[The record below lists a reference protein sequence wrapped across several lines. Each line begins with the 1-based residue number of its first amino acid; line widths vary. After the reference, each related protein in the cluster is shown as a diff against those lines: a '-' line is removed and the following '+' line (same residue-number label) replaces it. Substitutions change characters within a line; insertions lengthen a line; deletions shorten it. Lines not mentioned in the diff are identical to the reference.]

1 MGCGRV
7 GSSLA
12 TELELL
18 GHTVSIIDQSREAF
32 RRLGPD
38 FKGRTISGIGFDRD
52 TLLEAGIET
61 ADAFAAVSNGDN
73 SNILAARVARETYGV
88 ANVVARIYDPGRAEI
103 YQRLGIPTVATVLW
117 ATDQI
122 MRRLVPEG
130 ALMRIAIAGAGN
142 VGRAIA
148 RELLDNG
155 HEVLLIDR
163 DPKALKLD
171 SVPDAQWLMA
181 DACEISS
188 LDKAALST
196 AQVLVAATG
205 DDKVNLVASLL
216 AKTEYG
222 VPRVVARINHPKNEW
237 MFDSSWG
244 VDVAVSTPR
253 IISALVEEAVSVGD
267 VVRLFSF
274 RQGEANLVEL
284 TLPDD
289 SSCIG
294 KTVEE
299 IELPDNASLAA
310 IVRDGRVIS
319 PTAADV
325 FSAGDELLFV
335 ASATAEDLIKGCFIK
350 S

>member
-52 TLLEAGIET
+52 TLMEAGIET

-130 ALMRIAIAGAGN
+130 SRS
-142 VGRAIA
+142 
-148 RELLDNG
+148 EW
-155 HEVLLIDR
+155 R
-163 DPKALKLD
+163 D
-171 SVPDAQWLMA
+171 
-181 DACEISS
+181 
-188 LDKAALST
+188 
-196 AQVLVAATG
+196 ATG
-205 DDKVNLVASLL
+205 TIDL
-216 AKTEYG
+216 AE
-222 VPRVVARINHPKNEW
+222 VHPHNKW
-237 MFDSSWG
+237 LG
-244 VDVAVSTPR
+244 IP
-253 IISALVEEAVSVGD
+253 ISAIEIATNARVAFLTRLAEGLVPNEHTVLQEGDLLHMIIETSRVSDVEAILANPPEERS
-267 VVRLFSF
+267 
-274 RQGEANLVEL
+274 
-284 TLPDD
+284 
-289 SSCIG
+289 
-294 KTVEE
+294 
-299 IELPDNASLAA
+299 
-310 IVRDGRVIS
+310 
-319 PTAADV
+319 
-325 FSAGDELLFV
+325 
-335 ASATAEDLIKGCFIK
+335 
-350 S
+350 